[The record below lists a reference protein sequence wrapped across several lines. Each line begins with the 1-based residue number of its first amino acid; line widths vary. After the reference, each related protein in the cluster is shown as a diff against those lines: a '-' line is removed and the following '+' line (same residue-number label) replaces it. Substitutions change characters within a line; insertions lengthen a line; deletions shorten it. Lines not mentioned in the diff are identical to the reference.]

1 MNIIAGLTGSKTRS
15 MGQENV
21 IVLHRDISPKEEAE
35 LLYLVEKA
43 EKQLRIVEK
52 NAKEIEK
59 EIYIKKLVA
68 LKKYMKEKQLEARV
82 DKRPIEMQKL
92 KFRSKGHMLS
102 GLSINADGNFDDQQ
116 DEFIEISGK
125 MSLGEVSKI
134 RGFATQ
140 MADLDRQIQQCVE
153 KGDMTAARGLAM
165 QYEDCKKNM
174 VGFVQGLGGSCKS
187 VPVNK
192 KVKDKEKE
200 KEKTYEKRREQ
211 THGRELRLERK

>member
-43 EKQLRIVEK
+43 EKQLRMVEK
-52 NAKEIEK
+52 NANEVEK
-59 EIYIKKLVA
+59 EIYVKKLLA

-92 KFRSKGHMLS
+92 KFRSKGHSLN

-134 RGFATQ
+134 RGFATE
-140 MADLDRQIQQCVE
+140 MADLDRQIEQCIE
-153 KGDMTAARGLAM
+153 KGDLTAARGLSM

-192 KVKDKEKE
+192 KVKAKE
-200 KEKTYEKRREQ
+200 KEKTYEKRSEQ